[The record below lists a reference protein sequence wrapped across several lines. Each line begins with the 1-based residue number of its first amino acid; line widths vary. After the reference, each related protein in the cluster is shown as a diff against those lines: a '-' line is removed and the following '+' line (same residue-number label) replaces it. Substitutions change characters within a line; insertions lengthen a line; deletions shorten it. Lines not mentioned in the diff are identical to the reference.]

1 MENERNEM
9 VVVYEATQAVAK
21 AKGVNYS
28 VTSPLTGAE
37 TKLIRDVDFGVIPK
51 TKSPSLYKSG
61 AEKICMAY
69 GLMQRYSIESKIELF
84 QSAKNAKG
92 EITDDSLFFYTVKCE
107 LVKIATNGQE
117 YVFSSAYGSANTKE
131 KRNGFNG
138 AFDAANSTL
147 KMAQKR
153 ALVAAALAVSGLS
166 SMFTQDM
173 EDEAFMN
180 GYKEIQETLD
190 EDNPITAA
198 QVKRIFA
205 IANNAGIT
213 ANKAKQMILA
223 EFGYASSK
231 DIKQKEYDAVC
242 AMFQKAG
249 D

>member
-1 MENERNEM
+1 MAENEMM
-9 VVVYEATQAVAK
+9 VLVYEAHGAVAEV
-21 AKGVNYS
+21 KGKNYA
-28 VTSPLTGAE
+28 VTSPLTGAT
-37 TKLIRDVDFGVIPK
+37 TKLLRDVDFGVIPK

-69 GLMQRYSIESKIELF
+69 GLMQRYSIESKIEQA
-84 QSAKNAKG
+84 QSVKNAKG

-117 YVFSSAYGSANTKE
+117 YVFSSAYGSANTRE

-173 EDEAFMN
+173 EDEAFMQ
-180 GYKEIQETLD
+180 GYKEIQDTLD
-190 EDNPITAA
+190 DNAPISAA

-205 IANNAGIT
+205 IANNVGIT

-223 EFGYASSK
+223 KYGYSST
-231 DIKQKEYDAVC
+231 KQITQGQYEEVC
-242 AMFQKAG
+242 KMFEEEDK
-249 D
+249 